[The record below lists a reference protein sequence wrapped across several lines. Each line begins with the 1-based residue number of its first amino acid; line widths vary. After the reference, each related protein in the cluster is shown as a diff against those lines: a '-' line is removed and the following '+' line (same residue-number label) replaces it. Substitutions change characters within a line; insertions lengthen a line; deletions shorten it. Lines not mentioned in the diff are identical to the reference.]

1 MAAVT
6 PAFLEPYL
14 TTKYRHVYY
23 HDAVELAEE
32 LAVHANGEF
41 PDDLITERRPAESE
55 EIKNYREKIFT
66 PITKPVFTKV
76 YNSLMKIRKSS
87 DWMISFPSD
96 VPAMIAAD
104 ETPEE
109 YLMKKFPRNGTLRED
124 RAFVKALP
132 TDNPNLEPAYLEKLS
147 RLPEIDRKRLLDGDW
162 DYDESND
169 RLYYYDDLLRCFRN
183 EINGT
188 TMFITADIAALGNDK
203 TIIGLWSGLSLV
215 DVFVMEQKYPNEV
228 AEFIRNL
235 AKERNVKLG
244 NIVVD
249 ADGLGIGV
257 VGILKCQSF
266 NNGGRAVSRQEFW
279 KE

>member
-96 VPAMIAAD
+96 VSAMIAAD

-109 YLMKKFPRNGTLRED
+109 YLMKKFPLTSKSSTGIIE
-124 RAFVKALP
+124 KP
-132 TDNPNLEPAYLEKLS
+132 TD
-147 RLPEIDRKRLLDGDW
+147 PEYYKNFLVNGKPIPKNKKGGQKGLKK
-162 DYDESND
+162 YTSKNVYTSVND
-169 RLYYYDDLLRCFRN
+169 IMLRN
-183 EINGT
+183 EKVFGP
-188 TMFITADIAALGNDK
+188 AGK
-203 TIIGLWSGLSLV
+203 RRYKPGLNY
-215 DVFVMEQKYPNEV
+215 K
-228 AEFIRNL
+228 
-235 AKERNVKLG
+235 
-244 NIVVD
+244 
-249 ADGLGIGV
+249 DG
-257 VGILKCQSF
+257 
-266 NNGGRAVSRQEFW
+266 GGW
-279 KE
+279 LDNMY